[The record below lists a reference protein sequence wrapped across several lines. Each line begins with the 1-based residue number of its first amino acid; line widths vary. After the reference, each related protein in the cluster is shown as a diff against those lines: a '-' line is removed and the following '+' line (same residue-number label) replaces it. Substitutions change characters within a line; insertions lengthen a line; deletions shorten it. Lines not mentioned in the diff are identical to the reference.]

1 MWRYMVLSKKQD
13 NGNNKKEQGKKE
25 TNPKESAGKGSILNK
40 DKNDAEKNTTQ
51 KQEKKEAIKKDIA
64 IVKDKK
70 EIAKKEPKKDQPAR
84 KEKVNY
90 IELVRKFLK
99 GAFNELK
106 KVTWPGRKTIIIYTS
121 VVVVTVLFVA
131 ALIWIFDSAL
141 SFVMSGIL
149 NR

>member
-1 MWRYMVLSKKQD
+1 MVLTKKQD
-13 NGNNKKEQGKKE
+13 NGNNKKEQSKKE
-25 TNPKESAGKGSILNK
+25 TNLKESAGKGSILNK
-40 DKNDAEKNTTQ
+40 DKNDAQ

-70 EIAKKEPKKDQPAR
+70 EIAKKEPKKDQPAK

-141 SFVMSGIL
+141 SFVLRGIL

>member
-1 MWRYMVLSKKQD
+1 MVLTKKQD
-13 NGNNKKEQGKKE
+13 NGNNKKEQSKKE
-25 TNPKESAGKGSILNK
+25 PNLKESAGKGPVLNK
-40 DKNDAEKNTTQ
+40 DKNDAQ

-70 EIAKKEPKKDQPAR
+70 EIAKKEPKKDQPAK

-90 IELVRKFLK
+90 IELARKFLK

-121 VVVVTVLFVA
+121 VVVVTVLFVS

-141 SFVMSGIL
+141 SFVLSGIL
-149 NR
+149 DR

>member
-1 MWRYMVLSKKQD
+1 MVLTKKQD
-13 NGNNKKEQGKKE
+13 NGNNKKEQSKKE
-25 TNPKESAGKGSILNK
+25 TNPKESAGKGFLLNK
-40 DKNDAEKNTTQ
+40 DKNDAGKNITQ

-64 IVKDKK
+64 IIKDKK
-70 EIAKKEPKKDQPAR
+70 EIAKKESKKDQPAR

-90 IELVRKFLK
+90 IELARKFLK

-106 KVTWPGRKTIIIYTS
+106 KVTWPSRKTIIIYTS
-121 VVVVTVLFVA
+121 VVVVTVLFVS

-141 SFVMSGIL
+141 SYVMRGIL

>member
-1 MWRYMVLSKKQD
+1 MVPTKKQD
-13 NGNNKKEQGKKE
+13 NGNNKKEQSQKE

-40 DKNDAEKNTTQ
+40 DKNDAQ

-70 EIAKKEPKKDQPAR
+70 EIAKKEPKKDQPAK

-90 IELVRKFLK
+90 IEQVRKFLK

-141 SFVMSGIL
+141 SFILRGIL

>member
-1 MWRYMVLSKKQD
+1 MVLTKKQD
-13 NGNNKKEQGKKE
+13 NGNNKKEQSKKE
-25 TNPKESAGKGSILNK
+25 PNLKESAGKGFVLNK
-40 DKNDAEKNTTQ
+40 DKNDAQ

-70 EIAKKEPKKDQPAR
+70 EIAKKEPKKDQPAK

-90 IELVRKFLK
+90 IEQVRKFLK

-121 VVVVTVLFVA
+121 VVVVTVLFVS

-141 SFVMSGIL
+141 SFVLSGIID
-149 NR
+149 R

>member
-1 MWRYMVLSKKQD
+1 MVLTKKQD
-13 NGNNKKEQGKKE
+13 NGNNKKEQSKKE
-25 TNPKESAGKGSILNK
+25 TNPKGSAGKGSILNK

-131 ALIWIFDSAL
+131 SLIWIFDSAL
-141 SFVMSGIL
+141 SFVLRGIL

>member
-1 MWRYMVLSKKQD
+1 MVLTKKQD
-13 NGNNKKEQGKKE
+13 NGNNKKEQSKKE
-25 TNPKESAGKGSILNK
+25 TNLKESAGKGSILNK
-40 DKNDAEKNTTQ
+40 DKNDAQ

-64 IVKDKK
+64 VVKDKK
-70 EIAKKEPKKDQPAR
+70 EIAKKEPKKDQPAK

-141 SFVMSGIL
+141 SFVLSGIL
-149 NR
+149 DR

>member
-1 MWRYMVLSKKQD
+1 MVLTKKQD
-13 NGNNKKEQGKKE
+13 NGNNKKEQSKKE
-25 TNPKESAGKGSILNK
+25 TNLKGSAGKGFILNK
-40 DKNDAEKNTTQ
+40 DKNDERKNTTQ
-51 KQEKKEAIKKDIA
+51 KREKKEAIKKDIA

-70 EIAKKEPKKDQPAR
+70 EIAKKEPKKDQPVR

-99 GAFNELK
+99 GALNELK
-106 KVTWPGRKTIIIYTS
+106 KVTWPSRKTIIIYTA
-121 VVVVTVLFVA
+121 VVVVTVLFVS

-141 SFVMSGIL
+141 SYVLRGIL

>member
-1 MWRYMVLSKKQD
+1 MVLSKKQD

>member
-1 MWRYMVLSKKQD
+1 MVLTKKQD
-13 NGNNKKEQGKKE
+13 NGNNKKEQSKKE
-25 TNPKESAGKGSILNK
+25 TNLIESAGKGSILNK
-40 DKNDAEKNTTQ
+40 DKNDAQ

-64 IVKDKK
+64 VVKDKK
-70 EIAKKEPKKDQPAR
+70 EIAKKEPKKDQPAK

-141 SFVMSGIL
+141 SFVLSGIL
-149 NR
+149 DR

>member
-1 MWRYMVLSKKQD
+1 MVLSKKQD

-40 DKNDAEKNTTQ
+40 DKNDVGKNTTQ
-51 KQEKKEAIKKDIA
+51 KQEKKEKKEAIKKDIA

-141 SFVMSGIL
+141 SFVLRGIL